1 MLGRGLVGRVA
12 AVAAGLALAA
22 GLAAG
27 CGSDDAAAGRP
38 EIVATTTVLGSLTEE
53 LVGDSA
59 RVRVLMPNGVDP
71 HDYQPSARD
80 VEALRNADLVVENG
94 LELEEGLLDALGEA
108 RTSGVAVFTATD
120 HVRLREVGEGEP
132 ADDHGQEGEGDA
144 HAEDEGEA
152 HSEDEGAAGAGKEE
166 DHGHGPEDPHI
177 WMDPIAMRDAMT
189 ALAPVA
195 ERELGVD
202 LGERPADLA
211 ARLDDLDAEIRE
223 TLAAVPEQ
231 RRKLVTGHESMGYF
245 ADRYDFEIVGTVI
258 PSLSSQAQVS
268 ASNLAALR
276 RQVEAEGVP
285 AIFNEVGT
293 PPGVAD
299 AIGDQ
304 TGARVVEIGTHNL
317 PDDGSYFTFM
327 REAAATVADA
337 LAQES

>member
-1 MLGRGLVGRVA
+1 MLGRRWGTRLA
-12 AVAAGLALAA
+12 AAAAGLTLAA

-27 CGSDDAAAGRP
+27 CGSDDAAADRP

-53 LVGDSA
+53 LVGDA
-59 RVRVLMPNGVDP
+59 AEVRVLMPNGVDP

-108 RTSGVAVFTATD
+108 RTSGVPVFTATD
-120 HVRLREVGEGEP
+120 HVRLREVGEDEP
-132 ADDHGQEGEGDA
+132 ADDHGHEDEEAHSEDDEA
-144 HAEDEGEA
+144 HAEDEGA
-152 HSEDEGAAGAGKEE
+152 
-166 DHGHGPEDPHI
+166 HGPEDPHI
-177 WMDPIAMRDAMT
+177 WMDPIAMRDAMA
-189 ALAPVA
+189 ALAPVV
-195 ERELGVD
+195 ERELAVE
-202 LGERPADLA
+202 LGDRPAELS
-211 ARLDDLDAEIRE
+211 ARLDALDAEVRE
-223 TLAAVPEQ
+223 TLAVVPEG

-285 AIFNEVGT
+285 AIFNEAGT

-317 PDDGSYFTFM
+317 PGDGSYFTFM
-327 REAAATVADA
+327 REAAATVAAA
-337 LAQES
+337 LAPES

>member
-1 MLGRGLVGRVA
+1 MPGRGLGGRLA
-12 AVAAGLALAA
+12 AAAAGLVLAA

-27 CGSDDAAAGRP
+27 CGSDDPAAGRP
-38 EIVATTTVLGSLTEE
+38 EIVVTTTVLGSLTQE
-53 LVGDSA
+53 LVGDA
-59 RVRVLMPNGVDP
+59 AEVRVLMPNGVDP

-80 VEALRNADLVVENG
+80 VEALRRADLVVENG
-94 LELEEGLLDALGEA
+94 LELEEGLLDALG
-108 RTSGVAVFTATD
+108 RTRDSGVPVFTATD
-120 HVRLREVGEGEP
+120 HVRLREIGEDEP
-132 ADDHGQEGEGDA
+132 ADDHGHEDGDHA
-144 HAEDEGEA
+144 HEDEA
-152 HSEDEGAAGAGKEE
+152 SGAKGNG
-166 DHGHGPEDPHI
+166 DHAHGPEDPHI
-177 WMDPIAMRDAMT
+177 WMDPVAMRDAMA
-189 ALAPVA
+189 ALAPVV

-202 LGERPADLA
+202 LGERPAELA
-211 ARLDDLDAEIRE
+211 ARLDALDAEIRE
-223 TLAAVPEQ
+223 TLAVVPEE

-285 AIFNEVGT
+285 AIFNEAGT

-317 PDDGSYFTFM
+317 PGDGSYFTFM
-327 REAAATVADA
+327 REAAATVAGA
-337 LAQES
+337 LTQEP